1 MRMLRSGQQLF
12 SSVQRWQKLTQMGAV
27 RCLNLHEYQSKQLMA
42 DGGVTVQRFK
52 VADTPAQARDISGSV
67 KYEEFVVKAQVLA
80 GGRGKGTFNSGLH
93 GGVKLTKDPAQ
104 VVEFVEKM
112 LGYRLVTKQTAK
124 DGVLV
129 NKVMIAEAMDIKRET
144 YLAILMD
151 RAHNG
156 PVIVASPAGGVDIEE
171 VAEKTPEL
179 IFKEPVDIEKGI
191 NKDQAMKIAKN
202 LQFEGRLQGD
212 AAEQIVKLYNLFRK
226 VDATMVEI
234 NPFGETPDGKV
245 VCFDAKINFDDN
257 AQFRQKEIFEQED
270 HAESDPR
277 EVEAAR
283 FNLNYIGM
291 DGNIACL
298 VNGAGLAM
306 ATMDIIKLHGGNPAN
321 FLDVGGNV
329 KEDQVTEA
337 FRILTQDPNVKA
349 ILVNVFGGIVNCA
362 TIANGIIAACKTI
375 SLKVPLVVRLEGTN
389 VDAAK
394 EVLANSGLP
403 IQAATD
409 LDDAAIKAV
418 ASLRG

>member
-1 MRMLRSGQQLF
+1 MLRVPSLLQTAALA
-12 SSVQRWQKLTQMGAV
+12 SKVARATSVRL
-27 RCLNLHEYQSKQLMA
+27 LNLHEYQSKQLMA

-52 VADTPAQARDISGSV
+52 VADTIAQARDIAQST

-93 GGVKLTKDPAQ
+93 GGVKLTKSPDQ

-112 LGYRLVTKQTAK
+112 LGYKLVTKQTTK
-124 DGVLV
+124 NGVLV
-129 NKVMIAEAMDIKRET
+129 KKVMIAEALDIKRET

-151 RAHNG
+151 RTYNG
-156 PVIVASPAGGVDIEE
+156 PVVVASPAGGVDIEE
-171 VAEKTPEL
+171 VAEKNPEL
-179 IFKEPVDIEKGI
+179 IYKEPISITNGI
-191 NKDQAMKIAKN
+191 RDDQAIKIARN
-202 LQFEGRLQGD
+202 LQFQGD
-212 AAEQIVKLYNLFRK
+212 NVKEAAEQIKKLYAVFRK

-234 NPFGETPDGKV
+234 NPFGETPDGRV

-257 AQFRQKEIFEQED
+257 AQFRQKEIFAQED
-270 HAESDPR
+270 HTESDPR
-277 EVEAAR
+277 EVEAAKW
-283 FNLNYIGM
+283 NLNYIGM

-321 FLDVGGNV
+321 FLDVGGSV
-329 KEDQVTEA
+329 GEEQVTEA
-337 FRILTQDPNVKA
+337 FRILTQDQKVKA

-362 TIANGIIAACKTI
+362 TIANGIINACKKI
-375 SLKVPLVVRLEGTN
+375 SLNVPLVVRLEGTN

-394 EVLANSGLP
+394 ELLANSGLP
-403 IQAATD
+403 IHSAND

-418 ASLRG
+418 ASSRG

>member
-1 MRMLRSGQQLF
+1 MLRVPSAAIF
-12 SSVQRWQKLTQMGAV
+12 RSVAQVNRMAQAV
-27 RCLNLHEYQSKQLMA
+27 SVRNLNLHEYQSKQLMA

-52 VADTPAQARDISGSV
+52 VADTSAQARDIAQST
-67 KYEEFVVKAQVLA
+67 KYDEFVVKAQVLA

-93 GGVKLTKDPAQ
+93 GGVKLTRDPAQ

-112 LGYRLVTKQTAK
+112 LGFRLVTKQTPK
-124 DGVLV
+124 DGVMV
-129 NKVMIAEAMDIKRET
+129 KKVMIAEALDIKRET

-151 RAHNG
+151 RAFNG
-156 PVIVASPAGGVDIEE
+156 PVVVASPAGGVDIEE
-171 VAEKTPEL
+171 VAEKNPEL
-179 IFKEPVDIEKGI
+179 IFKEPIDINKGI
-191 NKDQAMKIAKN
+191 SRDQAVKIAKN
-202 LQFEGRLQGD
+202 LQFEGSNIQD
-212 AAEQIVKLYNLFRK
+212 AATQIEKLYAVFRQ

-234 NPFGETPDGKV
+234 NPFGETPEGKV

-257 AQFRQKEIFEQED
+257 AQFRQKSIFAQED
-270 HAESDPR
+270 HEESDPR
-277 EVEAAR
+277 EVEAAKW
-283 FNLNYIGM
+283 NLNYIGM

-321 FLDVGGNV
+321 FLDVGGSV
-329 KEDQVTEA
+329 GEEQVAEA
-337 FRILTQDPNVKA
+337 FRILTQDPKVKA

-362 TIANGIIAACKTI
+362 TIANGIINACKKI
-375 SLKVPLVVRLEGTN
+375 SLSVPLVVRLEGTN

-394 EVLANSGLP
+394 ELLANSGLP
-403 IQAATD
+403 IQSAND